1 VRVGVVCPYDLG
13 EPGGVQQLC
22 EELTSHLRSSGTDAT
37 LIGVGST
44 RRLGGPGT
52 EDATVPVGRAV
63 KIRANA
69 SNVPL
74 TLSPLSWKRMRHSL
88 DDVDVVHIHEPLMP
102 LAGWAALKTEKPTV
116 MTFHADAPAWVRG
129 AYARA
134 PFVAKRMRSSV
145 LTAVSEA
152 AKRSIPGEWG
162 EVRITPNAIDV
173 AAYDLPVGRVK
184 NRIAFL
190 GRDDPRK
197 GLDIALEAFRLVH
210 AEHPQAE
217 LMVMGAD
224 RSEAMPG
231 VRFLGR
237 VTEGEKHRMLA
248 SSAIYVAPNTGG
260 ESFGIVLAEGMAA
273 GCAVVAS
280 DLDAF
285 QAVAGDNAI
294 FFPVGDASALGREMG
309 RLLTDKKERTR
320 LGEAGKEAVKA
331 YDWSTVLGLF
341 LEAYA
346 DAVAI
351 RERE

>member
-1 VRVGVVCPYDLG
+1 MRVGIVCPYDLG
-13 EPGGVQQLC
+13 EPGGVQQYC
-22 EELTSHLRSSGTDAT
+22 EELTSHLRSSGIDSI

-44 RRLGGPGT
+44 RWPGGPGT
-52 EDATVPVGRAV
+52 ENATVPVGRAV

-74 TLSPLSWKRMRHSL
+74 TLSPLSWKRMRDAL
-88 DDVDVVHIHEPLMP
+88 DRVELVHIHEPMMP

-129 AYARA
+129 VYART
-134 PFVAKRMRSSV
+134 PFVAERMRSSV

-152 AKRSIPGEWG
+152 AKRSIPPGWG
-162 EVRITPNAIDV
+162 DVRIIPNAIDV
-173 AAYDLPVGRVK
+173 AGYDVPVGRVK
-184 NRIAFL
+184 HRIAFL

-197 GLDIALEAFRLVH
+197 GLNIALEAFELIH
-210 AEHPQAE
+210 KEHPHAE
-217 LMVMGAD
+217 LMVMGAN
-224 RSEAMPG
+224 RSEEIQG

-260 ESFGIVLAEGMAA
+260 ESFGIVLAEAMAA

-285 QAVAGDNAI
+285 RAVAGDNAV
-294 FFPVGDASALGREMG
+294 FFPVGDVAALAREMG
-309 RLLTDKKERTR
+309 RLLDDEKERTR
-320 LGEAGKEAVKA
+320 LGEAGREAVKA
-331 YDWSTVLGLF
+331 YDWSNVLS
-341 LEAYA
+341 EYRQAYA
-346 DAVAI
+346 DAMSDG
-351 RERE
+351 

>member
-1 VRVGVVCPYDLG
+1 VVCPYDLG
-13 EPGGVQQLC
+13 EHGGVQHLC

-52 EDATVPVGRAV
+52 EDATVPVGRAF

-74 TLSPLSWKRMRHSL
+74 TLSPLSWKRMREAL
-88 DDVDVVHIHEPLMP
+88 EDVDVVHVHEPMMP
-102 LAGWAALKTEKPTV
+102 LAGWAALNTGKPSV
-116 MTFHADAPAWVRG
+116 MTFHADAPAWARG
-129 AYARA
+129 LYAKA
-134 PFVAKRMRSSV
+134 PFVAQRMRSSV

-152 AKRSIPGEWG
+152 AKRSIPPGWG
-162 EVRITPNAIDV
+162 DVRVIPNAIDV
-173 AAYDLPVGRVK
+173 AAYDLPVGRV
-184 NRIAFL
+184 NHRIAFL

-197 GLDIALEAFRLVH
+197 GLDIALKAFGLVH
-210 AEHPQAE
+210 KEHHQSE
-217 LMVMGAD
+217 LMVMGAN
-224 RSEAMPG
+224 RPEEIPG

-248 SSAIYVAPNTGG
+248 SSAIYVAPNTQG
-260 ESFGIVLAEGMAA
+260 ESFGIVLAEAMAA
-273 GCAVVAS
+273 GCAVLAS

-285 QAVAGDNAI
+285 RAVAGNSAVL
-294 FFPVGDASALGREMG
+294 FPVGDVAALAREMG
-309 RLLTDKKERTR
+309 RLLKDGEERTR
-320 LGEAGKEAVKA
+320 LGEVGKEAVKA
-331 YDWSTVLGLF
+331 YDWSRVLGMY

>member
-1 VRVGVVCPYDLG
+1 MRVGVVCPYDLG
-13 EPGGVQQLC
+13 EPGGVQQIC
-22 EELTSHLRSSGTDAT
+22 EELTSHLRSSGADAV
-37 LIGVGST
+37 LIGVGSI
-44 RRLGGPGT
+44 RRLGGPGIG
-52 EDATVPVGRAV
+52 DATVPVGRGF

-74 TLSPLSWKRMRHSL
+74 TLSPRSWKRMRDALSE
-88 DDVDVVHIHEPLMP
+88 VDVVHIHEPMMP
-102 LAGWAALKTEKPTV
+102 LAGWAAMKTEKPVV

-129 AYARA
+129 VYARA
-134 PFVAKRMRSSV
+134 PLVAHRMRSSV
-145 LTAVSEA
+145 LTAVSEP
-152 AKRSIPGEWG
+152 AKRVVPSGWG
-162 EVRITPNAIDV
+162 EVRVIPNAIDV
-173 AAYDLPVGRVK
+173 AAYDLPIGRVK
-184 NRIAFL
+184 HRIAFL

-197 GLDIALEAFRLVH
+197 GLNIALEAFGLVH
-210 AEHPQAE
+210 KGHPRAE

-224 RSEAMPG
+224 RSEDLPG

-237 VTEGEKHRMLA
+237 VTDGEKQRMLA

-260 ESFGIVLAEGMAA
+260 ESFGIVLAEAMAA

-285 QAVAGDNAI
+285 RAVAGTTAVL
-294 FFPVGDASALGREMG
+294 FPVGDVSALAREMG
-309 RLLTDKKERTR
+309 RLLTDKKERDR
-320 LGEAGKEAVKA
+320 LGRAGRDAVKT
-331 YDWSTVLGLF
+331 YDWSRVLDMY

>member
-1 VRVGVVCPYDLG
+1 MRVGVVCPYDLG

-22 EELTSHLRSSGTDAT
+22 EELAAHLRSSGTDAT
-37 LIGVGST
+37 LIGVGTT

-52 EDATVPVGRAV
+52 EDATVRVGRAV
-63 KIRANA
+63 KIRANE

-74 TLSPLSWKRMRHSL
+74 TLSPLSWNRMRAALH
-88 DDVDVVHIHEPLMP
+88 DVDLVHIHEPMMP
-102 LAGWAALKTEKPTV
+102 LAGWAALKTDKPTV

-134 PFVAKRMRSSV
+134 PFVAQRMRSSV

-152 AKRSIPGEWG
+152 AKRSIPGGWG

-173 AAYDLPVGRVK
+173 AAYDLPVGRVDH
-184 NRIAFL
+184 RIAFL

-197 GLDIALEAFRLVH
+197 GLDIALVAFRLVH

-224 RSEAMPG
+224 RSDDIPG

-248 SSAIYVAPNTGG
+248 SSAIYVAPNSGG
-260 ESFGIVLAEGMAA
+260 ESFGIVLAEAMAA

-280 DLDAF
+280 DLNAF
-285 QAVAGDNAI
+285 RAVAGDNAVL
-294 FFPVGDASALGREMG
+294 FPVGDASALAREMG
-309 RLLTDKKERTR
+309 RLLSDEQERTR

-331 YDWSTVLGLF
+331 YDWSRVLDLH
-341 LEAYA
+341 LKAYA

-351 RERE
+351 RERQ

>member
-1 VRVGVVCPYDLG
+1 MRDALG
-13 EPGGVQQLC
+13 E
-22 EELTSHLRSSGTDAT
+22 
-37 LIGVGST
+37 
-44 RRLGGPGT
+44 
-52 EDATVPVGRAV
+52 
-63 KIRANA
+63 
-69 SNVPL
+69 
-74 TLSPLSWKRMRHSL
+74 
-88 DDVDVVHIHEPLMP
+88 VDLVHIHEPLMP
-102 LAGWAALKTEKPTV
+102 LAGWAALKARKPTV

-129 AYARA
+129 AYART
-134 PFVAKRMRSSV
+134 PFVARRMRSSV
-145 LTAVSEA
+145 LTAVSDA
-152 AKRSIPGEWG
+152 AKRSIPRAWG
-162 EVRITPNAIDV
+162 DVRVIKNAIDV
-173 AAYDLPVGRVK
+173 AAYDLPIGRVK
-184 NRIAFL
+184 HRIAFL

-197 GLDIALEAFRLVH
+197 GLDMALEAFGLTRK
-210 AEHPQAE
+210 EHPQAE

-224 RSEAMPG
+224 RSGDMPG

-260 ESFGIVLAEGMAA
+260 ESFGIVLAEAMAA

-285 QAVAGDNAI
+285 RAVTGDNAVL
-294 FFPVGDASALGREMG
+294 FPVGDVSAMARAIG
-309 RLLTDKKERTR
+309 RLLEDEKERTR

-331 YDWSTVLGLF
+331 YDWSKVLDMY